1 MLGCGKERQ
10 GSGIEMNNQTSR
22 AAQRRSAPGK
32 QRAVGRL
39 VLVLLTLATGA
50 ATAAD
55 TITISQRNRKFSP
68 DAVSVARGAV
78 LHVVN
83 DDRVTHHV
91 QVDGP
96 GMAFDSG
103 EQPIGTAVDL
113 HFDQAGTFAVHC
125 AIHPTMHLQVTV
137 Q

>member
-1 MLGCGKERQ
+1 MDNQTALAARHRPAQGRQRMLG
-10 GSGIEMNNQTSR
+10 
-22 AAQRRSAPGK
+22 
-32 QRAVGRL
+32 RL
-39 VLVLLTLATGA
+39 MLVLLAMATGA
-50 ATAAD
+50 AAAAD
-55 TITISQRNRKFSP
+55 MVTISQRGRKFSP
-68 DAVSVARGAV
+68 DAVTVARGTV

-91 QVDGP
+91 QADGP